1 MSMKL
6 RLLSVYIFEV
16 LLKTIF
22 ALFLTLI
29 ISELIIFFLY
39 LQILVQQKLG

>member
-16 LLKTIF
+16 LLKMIF